1 MAIAATSTGN
11 RVAILTGAA
20 GGIGQ
25 ALAREF
31 VRAGWQLGIT
41 DVNRAA
47 LEALAES
54 LGDNVL
60 AVPSDVSDAASCVA
74 LVDRVR
80 GHFGGL
86 HALVNNA
93 AIGMGTI
100 RQDHFTRQVQ
110 IEDVTTEMWQRFLAV
125 NLTGPFFMAKAA
137 IPGFRTQK
145 FGRIINVTTSFF
157 TMLNGGWTPYGP
169 SKAGLEAWSAGLSK
183 ELDGSGITVNVV
195 VPGGA
200 TDTPMVPAE
209 SGYARQALIR
219 PEQMAPPM
227 LYLCSEAG
235 AAITGRRFI
244 AANWDA
250 ALSAQAAAAKS
261 GMPIGWPELAASTAV
276 FPGGPPTYGKP
287 S

>member
-1 MAIAATSTGN
+1 MATPTKNPAN

-54 LGDNVL
+54 LGENVL
-60 AVPSDVSDAASCVA
+60 AVPSDVSDSASCVA

-93 AIGMGTI
+93 AIGMGAI
-100 RQDHFTRQVQ
+100 RQDHFKHQIQ
-110 IEDVTTEMWQRFLAV
+110 IEEVTTEMWQRFLAV

-137 IPGFRTQK
+137 IPGFRVQK

-157 TMLNGGWTPYGP
+157 TMLNGGFTPYGP

-209 SGYARQALIR
+209 SGYARQSLIR
-219 PEQMAPPM
+219 P
-227 LYLCSEAG
+227 G
-235 AAITGRRFI
+235 AATTGHRFI

-250 ALSAQAAAAKS
+250 ALSAEAAAEKS

-276 FPGGPPTYGKP
+276 FPGGPPTFGKAG
-287 S
+287 